1 MLLKRTITCFCFL
14 MLLFL
19 GAVKAQVSFRWGI
32 NGHPLTQFD
41 YSKNTWDQQISFLKD
56 LKLNTYRIDV
66 PLNPQGLPKN
76 ETAFQNILDKLN
88 SNSITP
94 FPVLIIS
101 GLSGLNAEQ
110 VYTLC
115 NSQGKAFGLKYG
127 KNLPYLEVGNEEDNK
142 IIVSGNG
149 TKASDYDADKAS
161 RVIAK
166 LKGFIDGLKSVQPD
180 VKVSLSFSW
189 VHFYY
194 LEMLKQNNV
203 NYDIVGCHWYSNMG
217 GGDITNANQFGNVLK
232 TVKDRFNKDIWITEF
247 NYWKGTKNSD
257 YTKQADYLGKSLKAI
272 VSSNL
277 VKGFFIYELFDQ
289 NFISQRS
296 KDEASYGILSK
307 DASTADYQKKDIYL
321 VYKSFINANVNASS
335 R

>member
-14 MLLFL
+14 VLLSL
-19 GAVKAQVSFRWGI
+19 GIAKAQGSFRWGI

-41 YSKNTWDQQISFLKD
+41 YKNTWEQQIAFLKD

-76 ETAFQNILDKLN
+76 ETAFQSILDKLN

-101 GLSGLNAEQ
+101 GLSGLNADQ

-149 TKASDYDADKAS
+149 TKADDYDADKAS

-180 VKVSLSFSW
+180 VKVSL
-189 VHFYY
+189 
-194 LEMLKQNNV
+194 
-203 NYDIVGCHWYSNMG
+203 
-217 GGDITNANQFGNVLK
+217 
-232 TVKDRFNKDIWITEF
+232 
-247 NYWKGTKNSD
+247 
-257 YTKQADYLGKSLKAI
+257 
-272 VSSNL
+272 
-277 VKGFFIYELFDQ
+277 
-289 NFISQRS
+289 
-296 KDEASYGILSK
+296 
-307 DASTADYQKKDIYL
+307 
-321 VYKSFINANVNASS
+321 
-335 R
+335 